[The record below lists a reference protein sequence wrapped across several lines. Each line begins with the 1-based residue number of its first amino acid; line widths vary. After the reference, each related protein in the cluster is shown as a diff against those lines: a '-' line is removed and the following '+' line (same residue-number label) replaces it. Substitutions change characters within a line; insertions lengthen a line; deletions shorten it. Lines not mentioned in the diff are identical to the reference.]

1 MRACVVKRVT
11 CGLVLASALGACSSI
26 PFTKKSMWVGL
37 GAGVATGL
45 AIGALGATHNNNAW
59 ATLGAGVGG
68 SLASALV
75 TAISSE
81 PKPLT
86 DKQLIEDL
94 LRPTKPTGS
103 TITAKRDEAAYSVGV
118 GNVPVGLRGRVRQ
131 PYLKVGKTQWL
142 EIDGEYHEP
151 HKVYT
156 YEEGGFLMPSRG
168 N

>member
-1 MRACVVKRVT
+1 MKSIHLS
-11 CGLVLASALGACSSI
+11 GLLTLALLATQGCSSI

-45 AIGALGATHNNNAW
+45 AIGALGANSHNNAW

-68 SLASALV
+68 SVASALV

-81 PKPLT
+81 PKPMT

-94 LRPTKPTGS
+94 LRPTKPVGATV
-103 TITAKRDEAAYSVGV
+103 TTKREEASYSVGV
-118 GNVPVGLRGRVRQ
+118 GNVPLALKSRVRQ
-131 PYLKVGKTQWL
+131 PRLAISRTEWL

-156 YEEGGFLMPSRG
+156 YEEGGFLMSSRR

>member
-1 MRACVVKRVT
+1 MRSCVVKRAVAVCT
-11 CGLVLASALGACSSI
+11 LASVLGACSSI

-45 AIGALGATHNNNAW
+45 AIGALGAAHNNNAW

-81 PKPLT
+81 PKPMT
-86 DKQLIEDL
+86 DRQLIEDL
-94 LRPTKPTGS
+94 LRPTKPGASSSSARTE
-103 TITAKRDEAAYSVGV
+103 EAAYSVGV
-118 GNVPVGLRGRVRQ
+118 GNVPVGLRSRVR
-131 PYLKVGKTQWL
+131 PPRLKIARTGWL
-142 EIDGEYHEP
+142 EVDGEYHEP

-156 YEEGGFLMPSRG
+156 YEEGGFLAPSGRR
-168 N
+168 

>member
-1 MRACVVKRVT
+1 MRLRFVSCT
-11 CGLVLASALGACSSI
+11 LTLAILTVQACSSI

-45 AIGALGATHNNNAW
+45 AIGALGVSHNNNAW

-68 SLASALV
+68 SVASALV

-81 PKPLT
+81 PKPMT

-94 LRPTKPTGS
+94 LRPTKPTGGA
-103 TITAKRDEAAYSVGV
+103 ITTKREEASYSVGV
-118 GNVPVGLRGRVRQ
+118 GNVPMALKSRVRQ
-131 PYLKVGKTQWL
+131 PRLNVGRTDWL

-156 YEEGGFLMPSRG
+156 YEEGGFLLSSKR

>member
-1 MRACVVKRVT
+1 MR
-11 CGLVLASALGACSSI
+11 SALLSSTLTLAMLSVQGCSSV

-45 AIGALGATHNNNAW
+45 VIGAIGATHNNNAW

-68 SLASALV
+68 SVASALV

-81 PKPLT
+81 PKPMT

-94 LRPTKPTGS
+94 LRPTKPQGMA
-103 TITAKRDEAAYSVGV
+103 ITSSREENSYNIGV
-118 GNVPVGLRGRVRQ
+118 GNVPAGLKARVRQ
-131 PYLKVGKTQWL
+131 PRLRVGKTDWL

-156 YEEGGFLMPSRG
+156 YEEGGFLMPLRR

>member
-1 MRACVVKRVT
+1 M
-11 CGLVLASALGACSSI
+11 

-45 AIGALGATHNNNAW
+45 IIGAVGATHNNNAW

-68 SLASALV
+68 SVASALV

-81 PKPLT
+81 PKPMT

-94 LRPTKPTGS
+94 LRPSKPQGTAITTKHE
-103 TITAKRDEAAYSVGV
+103 EASYNIGV
-118 GNVPVGLRGRVRQ
+118 GNVPTGLKPRVRQ
-131 PYLKVGKTQWL
+131 PRLRVGKTDWL

-156 YEEGGFLMPSRG
+156 YEEGGFLVPSRR